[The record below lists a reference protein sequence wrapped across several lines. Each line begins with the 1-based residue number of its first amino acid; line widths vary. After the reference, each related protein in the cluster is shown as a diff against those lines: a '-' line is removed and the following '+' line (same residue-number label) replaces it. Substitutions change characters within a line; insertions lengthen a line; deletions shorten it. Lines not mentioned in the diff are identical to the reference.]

1 MSSQERVTGKNKRRK
16 ARGGLRKEASKQ
28 RASAIKSV
36 GMSGMEMRRGRELTF
51 DQPITTRKKGGGKS
65 DGIKEGTQ
73 TTCIC
78 TFTH

>member
-1 MSSQERVTGKNKRRK
+1 MSSQERVTGENKRRK

-51 DQPITTRKKGGGKS
+51 DQPITTEEKGGR
-65 DGIKEGTQ
+65 EE
-73 TTCIC
+73 
-78 TFTH
+78 